1 MIQRIQSVFLLL
13 LALAMLGVAVLPLW
27 AKSDPVSHTD
37 LTLMAFHL
45 LRGPS
50 AGAGAAVAATWPIGA
65 LALATAAS
73 ALYAI
78 FQFRRRS
85 VQLLLCSVQLLLIVG
100 TLGAAFLYS
109 SRADQLLNVKM
120 EGRFLAGFYL
130 PTLALVL
137 NLLASR
143 YIRRDEQLVR
153 SQDRLR

>member
-13 LALAMLGVAVLPLW
+13 LALAMLGVAALPLW
-27 AKSDPVSHTD
+27 AKADPVSHTE
-37 LTLMAFHL
+37 LTLTAFRL
-45 LRGPS
+45 VRVTPPGADETVFS
-50 AGAGAAVAATWPIGA
+50 AWPIGA
-65 LALATAAS
+65 LALAAAAT

-78 FQFRRRS
+78 FQYRRRS
-85 VQLLLCSVQLLLIVG
+85 VQLLLGSLILLLVVA
-100 TLGAAFLYS
+100 TLGAAFVYS

-120 EGRFLAGFYL
+120 EGHFLAGFYL

-143 YIRRDEQLVR
+143 YIRADERLVR